1 MYVCMYVPP
10 CGWGRATYLVRLKL
24 LKLVWI
30 LCVELRTSND
40 GTYQACSPAEA
51 LHPSQGRSSNC
62 AHRTCNTCVWFIAS
76 WNVRTL
82 LDVEGSVETARQSC
96 DVSVAWG
103 SPVHEVVQEQRRI
116 GSAQM
121 CTVQAR
127 ELVESAP
134 CATCCP

>member
-1 MYVCMYVPP
+1 M
-10 CGWGRATYLVRLKL
+10 ASL
-24 LKLVWI
+24 
-30 LCVELRTSND
+30 

-96 DVSVAWG
+96 MKWFKSRGGLALHKCVPSRPG
-103 SPVHEVVQEQRRI
+103 S
-116 GSAQM
+116 
-121 CTVQAR
+121 
-127 ELVESAP
+127 
-134 CATCCP
+134 